1 MKCEERNVLFFSL
14 SESEGDKMAL
24 ETGTILN
31 NIYRVVRL
39 LGSGAMGNV
48 YLVERTD
55 DDRRF
60 VVKELIFS
68 ESCGIDADTAKE
80 IFFREAEFMVKF
92 NHPGL
97 PKTYGIF
104 TEKELYY
111 LTMDYIE
118 GKTLEEILNGSEK
131 PLTEEKAIKY
141 TVELCEIL
149 DYLHNGFNVPVVYR
163 DLKPSN
169 IIITPDDRVKL
180 VDFGIARL
188 YNPDKNTDTFSYGSP
203 GYAAPE
209 QYRGRGQSSP
219 QSDVYGLGVI
229 LFQMVTLYD
238 PSVKPFTFPSMKT
251 LNSSVKPGLEE
262 IIRHAIEMEPLKR
275 YISVKDF
282 RDSLLKYTGIDKISS
297 EKSVGA
303 GRTEIYKLAGL
314 FIFSLCIILFFFNP
328 VDSNRFFALYAAGQI
343 ALLVGFS
350 SVITAALCG
359 IITLVIDI
367 KKRKASLN
375 SIIMLLT
382 LLSLVIVNILPHFYY
397 MDQLISSFCTIVWAF
412 IIWVFIRSYIYIIYS
427 MINSSDIVRTT
438 FITLVIAWC
447 IYLGFLIFE
456 FFQVVI
462 FMFITVPFIW
472 SLFHLIYLFSHR
484 VLSVRNPGKDPVQS
498 FLIPAAGIFMFSL
511 TVFLCL
517 LPNFLAARASGQ
529 LAACESNI
537 KNLATALE
545 MYATDNKG
553 DYPPSLEYLTK
564 NTDYNPDSTYMKSRI
579 VYASRD
585 DVIKN
590 TDYNP
595 DSSYMKPL
603 PLCPSSHLTYS
614 YSVNNN
620 IQTFTLWCTEK
631 NSHIYAGLPY
641 NKCYPQYAP
650 GSGLIVGH

>member
-1 MKCEERNVLFFSL
+1 
-14 SESEGDKMAL
+14 MAL

-48 YLVERTD
+48 YLVERIE

-60 VVKELIFS
+60 VIKELIFS
-68 ESCGIDADTAKE
+68 KACGIDSEMAKE

-92 NHPGL
+92 KHPGM

-104 TEKELYY
+104 TDKELNY

-118 GKTLEEILNGSEK
+118 GKTLEEILNSSEK
-131 PLTEEKAIKY
+131 PLTEEKAIKWIG
-141 TVELCEIL
+141 ELCEIL

-169 IIITPDDRVKL
+169 IIITPDEKVKL

-229 LFQMVTLYD
+229 LFQMLTLYD
-238 PSVKPFTFPSMKT
+238 PSVKPFTFPSVKT

-282 RDSLLKYTGIDKISS
+282 RDSLLKYTGINKISS
-297 EKSVGA
+297 EKSGGA

-328 VDSNRFFALYAAGQI
+328 VHSNRFFALYAAGQI
-343 ALLVGFS
+343 AFLVVLSAIITLFLL
-350 SVITAALCG
+350 G
-359 IITLVIDI
+359 IITLIIDI

-375 SIIMLLT
+375 SVIMLLT
-382 LLSLVIVNILPHFYY
+382 LLSLVIVNILPDFYS
-397 MDQLISSFCTIVWAF
+397 MDHLTRSLCTIGWAF
-412 IIWVFIRSYIYIIYS
+412 IIWVFIKSYIYIIYS
-427 MINSSDIVRTT
+427 VINSSDVVRTT

-462 FMFITVPFIW
+462 FMFLTVPFIW
-472 SLFHLIYLFSHR
+472 SLFHLVYLFCHR
-484 VLSVRNPGKDPVQS
+484 ILSIKNPGKDPVKS
-498 FLIPAAGIFMFSL
+498 FFLPASAMFL
-511 TVFLCL
+511 FFILAFFAIL
-517 LPNFLAARASGQ
+517 LPNFLGTRGSGQ

-545 MYATDNKG
+545 MYATDNNG

-564 NTDYNPDSTYMKSRI
+564 ITDTDPGSSYVNSQPMYSKDNKGNYPP
-579 VYASRD
+579 SRD
-585 DVIKN
+585 YLVTITDSESGTGYIK
-590 TDYNP
+590 
-595 DSSYMKPL
+595 SL
-603 PLCPSSHLTYS
+603 PLCPSSNLTYS

-620 IQTFTLWCTEK
+620 IPTFTLWCTEK
-631 NSHIYAGLPY
+631 NSHIYADLPY
-641 NKCYPQYAP
+641 NRCYPQYAP
-650 GSGLIVGH
+650 GSGLIVGY